1 MATAVTGDV
10 HDMMLASAETRPG
23 HAGDV
28 SRRCVLRAPEEWDQ
42 SKGNG
47 EVAERA
53 RRREQRGRLVRR
65 RSGGGWVLRGILG
78 SVGRAEAFE
87 KIVNG
92 ERGT

>member
-1 MATAVTGDV
+1 MAVAITGDV
-10 HDMMLASAETRPG
+10 HGMMLASAETRPG

-28 SRRCVLRAPEEWDQ
+28 SRRRVRRVPEERDQ

-53 RRREQRGRLVRR
+53 RLREQAARTRAK